1 MKIMVY
7 RDRKYTTMYD
17 YLLKPVLLVP
27 IFWPPS
33 KVQSGWVKSCSLPWS
48 GLKQSPDEAGP
59 ARAANLGLLEMTE
72 LCRLCAEE
80 TTESINIFSSKGQ
93 EMCLPEKIQKCL
105 PVVVST
111 DHFHPVSET

>member
-48 GLKQSPDEAGP
+48 GLKQSPLEAGP
-59 ARAANLGLLEMTE
+59 ARAANLGSPRNDRIMPAV
-72 LCRLCAEE
+72 CRGDHREHQHILQQG
-80 TTESINIFSSKGQ
+80 SGD
-93 EMCLPEKIQKCL
+93 
-105 PVVVST
+105 VSA
-111 DHFHPVSET
+111 